1 MCRETTPHLRS
12 GSVESDVCYRHV
24 CASGAKVSVLDVV
37 FGLTFVQSNLHD
49 EPISYIELAFI
60 INSFGRANGCL
71 HLAIFLRYT

>member
-1 MCRETTPHLRS
+1 MSGNYTPHLRS